1 MSQQLSTS
9 LPAPPIEPRPSFRG
23 DIQGLRALA
32 VGVVVLYHFWPHR
45 LTGGFV
51 GVDVF
56 FVISGFLITAHLV
69 SKPPRTA
76 KDVGKFWMRR
86 VRRLLPASFLVILSS
101 ILAVWAVA
109 PATVWG
115 LSPKMCVQKPSKPSN
130 H

>member
-9 LPAPPIEPRPSFRG
+9 LPAPPIRSRSSFRG

-56 FVISGFLITAHLV
+56 FVISGFLITAHLI
-69 SKPPRTA
+69 STPPRTA

-101 ILAVWAVA
+101 ILAV
-109 PATVWG
+109 G
-115 LSPKMCVQKPSKPSN
+115 LWHLPPSGG
-130 H
+130 